1 MFVRIDTIPDP
12 TDDMGD
18 SLRAGAGDG
27 FVALLAPM
35 DQRAVVLVT
44 RGYDVA
50 DSIAPDGVSDSRT
63 FQDSELFSSDGGL
76 DPAFAQ
82 LTWLDGPRSGEQ
94 VEALNRAGRERI
106 WPAVR
111 DLAGG
116 VRDLNATSTDGAIV
130 VISFTASLQ
139 AIDDAQQAIMSTALL
154 PWEDPALLSGPDRIQ
169 IARVLAH
176 SLPTLSHHQ
185 NQE

>member
-1 MFVRIDTIPDP
+1 MFVRIDTIPAP
-12 TDDMGD
+12 TDDTVD
-18 SLRAGAGDG
+18 TLRAGAGDS

-44 RGYDVA
+44 RGHDVA
-50 DSIAPDGVSDSRT
+50 DSARPDGASDTRT
-63 FQDSELFSSDGGL
+63 FQDSELFSSGGDL

-82 LTWLDGPRSGEQ
+82 LTWLDGPRSAEQ
-94 VEALNRAGRERI
+94 VEALHRAGRERI

-111 DLAGG
+111 ELAGG
-116 VRDLNATSTDGAIV
+116 VEALNATSADGAIV

-139 AIDDAQQAIMSTALL
+139 AVDDAQRAIMSTTLL
-154 PWEDPALLSGPDRIQ
+154 PWEDPALLSGPERIQ

-176 SLPTLSHHQ
+176 SLPTPLHHQ